1 MKQKVKRMAI
11 GGAASGAMLNA
22 AKTAA
27 SSMKKLA
34 TPVRDIGTGSPTT
47 PRPKGATPSMGTI
60 TGVTMPRPTK
70 PGSVPVRDIG
80 TGSPAVPR
88 PKGATPSMGSATGVT
103 MPRPKGIGTAL
114 GALGSMGRPSL
125 FKKGGA
131 VKKKAT
137 TKARKK

>member
-1 MKQKVKRMAI
+1 MKPKVKRMAL

-34 TPVRDIGTGSPTT
+34 TPVKDIGTGSPTT
-47 PRPKGATPSMGTI
+47 PRPKGAAPSTGTV
-60 TGVTMPRPTK
+60 TGATMPRPVK
-70 PGSVPVRDIG
+70 PGGVPVKDIG
-80 TGSPAVPR
+80 TGSPTTPR
-88 PKGATPSMGSATGVT
+88 PKGVASLV
-103 MPRPKGIGTAL
+103 GTAL
-114 GALGSMGRPSL
+114 GAMPRASM

-131 VKKKAT
+131 VKKKTT